1 MCEIREQGPERIR
14 VAHHLRVS
22 SAHSHLF
29 AFRSFTY
36 RLDFENLKKESEFL
50 AKDRRR
56 RNERLNESKIMSGE
70 AKVYSCIKNFHVKK
84 ETLFKSPRESL
95 LVNSKKN
102 ICIFKY
108 KS

>member
-1 MCEIREQGPERIR
+1 VREIREQGPERIR

-56 RNERLNESKIMSGE
+56 RNGRLNKSKIMAGE
-70 AKVYSCIKNFHVKK
+70 ANDYSCIKNFYHAKK
-84 ETLFKSPRESL
+84 KHYLNPHKF
-95 LVNSKKN
+95 
-102 ICIFKY
+102 
-108 KS
+108 